1 MNGKK
6 MIQRKVMNTFCFFLA
21 VISFLLF
28 LKYVLMTILQK

>member
-6 MIQRKVMNTFCFFLA
+6 MIQRKVKNTFFFFIA

-28 LKYVLMTILQK
+28 LRYVLILILQK